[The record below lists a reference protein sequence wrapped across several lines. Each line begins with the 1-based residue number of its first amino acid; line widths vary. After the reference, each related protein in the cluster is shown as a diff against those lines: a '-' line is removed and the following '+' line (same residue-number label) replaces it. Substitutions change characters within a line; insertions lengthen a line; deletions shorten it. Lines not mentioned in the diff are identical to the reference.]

1 MSSTASKRSK
11 SVLVGK
17 PCTLSPCSMSFR
29 SFFFSAILR
38 SRCAVLFKAKPSDSM
53 SVRQSIRTT
62 PLQSTLAPPYPESNL
77 KMQKERDRP
86 FHDSRSPPNA
96 CYSIYPLVT
105 TGAAGGG
112 AFPLPKNG
120 PPYCAQ
126 PATVSVSATAVSN
139 ASTFIEPPF
148 VMTRQLDQ
156 GGTPPLVPKRHS
168 EHL

>member
-1 MSSTASKRSK
+1 MRENSRP
-11 SVLVGK
+11 
-17 PCTLSPCSMSFR
+17 PCR
-29 SFFFSAILR
+29 QQVR
-38 SRCAVLFKAKPSDSM
+38 SR
-53 SVRQSIRTT
+53 
-62 PLQSTLAPPYPESNL
+62 SNL
-77 KMQKERDRP
+77 LVDIGLSKKKGTGPSMTAGP
-86 FHDSRSPPNA
+86 LPNA

-156 GGTPPLVPKRHS
+156 GGDAATSAEKTQ
-168 EHL
+168 

>member
-1 MSSTASKRSK
+1 M
-11 SVLVGK
+11 
-17 PCTLSPCSMSFR
+17 M
-29 SFFFSAILR
+29 
-38 SRCAVLFKAKPSDSM
+38 
-53 SVRQSIRTT
+53 
-62 PLQSTLAPPYPESNL
+62 
-77 KMQKERDRP
+77 
-86 FHDSRSPPNA
+86 SRSPPNA

-112 AFPLPKNG
+112 AFPLPRNG

-156 GGTPPLVPKRHS
+156 GGDAATSAEKTQ
-168 EHL
+168 